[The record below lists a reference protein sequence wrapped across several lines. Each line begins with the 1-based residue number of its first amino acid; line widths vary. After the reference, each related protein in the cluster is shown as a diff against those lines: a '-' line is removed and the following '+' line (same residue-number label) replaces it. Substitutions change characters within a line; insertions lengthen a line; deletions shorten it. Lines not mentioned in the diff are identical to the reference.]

1 MALSARQDRNR
12 ENRLFTQNISATSSV
27 LVLNTHYLYSLNNS
41 TLVDLNGNWLY
52 CPAFTIA
59 DDVEVDLS
67 CGVRYQDQ
75 LYVYGG
81 RKNKRQIAKITNKSL
96 TKVGS
101 LPFNFRLGGCSS
113 TTNEIFLCFDLYGDG
128 KTCYKTT
135 NPIAHFEKTRKSK
148 HKHQWIKLASSECKF
163 FIQTLILIYFS
174 RDACLWWLVS

>member
-41 TLVDLNGNWLY
+41 TLVDLNGNWMY

-96 TKVGS
+96 AKVGS
-101 LPFNFRLGGCSS
+101 LPFDFTQGGCSS
-113 TTNEIFLCFDLYGDG
+113 TTEKIFLCFHFNGDM

-135 NPIAHFEKTRKSK
+135 NPIAQFEETTKSIHEHRAMK
-148 HKHQWIKLASSECKF
+148 FASSECKF
-163 FIQTLILIYFS
+163 L
-174 RDACLWWLVS
+174 CEH